1 MRKIAGV
8 VFGVVIAMAV
18 VAGMDWFDH
27 WLFPLAVANSQD
39 MASIRAAIEAA
50 PMAAKVLIVG
60 GWFLGALIGGLVA
73 VRVSAWQP
81 SLWIVTGIFIA
92 ACLANVIL
100 VPHPLWM
107 QIAGVVAPLFAAVVV
122 KGASGAA

>member
-8 VFGVVIAMAV
+8 VFGVVIAMAA
-18 VAGMDWFDH
+18 VAGMDWFVH
-27 WLFPLAVANSQD
+27 WLFPLAVANPND

-60 GWFLGALIGGLVA
+60 GWFLGALMGGLVA
-73 VRVSAWQP
+73 VRISGWPP
-81 SLWIVTGIFIA
+81 SIWIVTAIFIA

-100 VPHPLWM
+100 IPHPLWM
-107 QIAGVVAPLFAAVVV
+107 QIAGVLAPLFAAVVV